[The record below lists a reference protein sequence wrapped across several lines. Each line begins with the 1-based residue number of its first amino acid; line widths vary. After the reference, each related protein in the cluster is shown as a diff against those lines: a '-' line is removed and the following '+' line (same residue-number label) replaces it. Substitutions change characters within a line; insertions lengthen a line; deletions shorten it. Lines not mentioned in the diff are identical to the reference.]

1 MFNKPPEFTNNL
13 KGDGYIFWYAPNLPV
28 ELAMVEKN
36 STPWKQFVSEIPIT
50 QNLDHLVVSND
61 GAIIFTILT
70 SKWKTTSDRVIKNL
84 RKTKN
89 CRLINWENRIVNGTP
104 VLYVKYYLKLESNHL
119 FYNQYYLND
128 GRLVLSIMALREAYI
143 KFEPFILEALNGIEL
158 ID

>member
-1 MFNKPPEFTNNL
+1 
-13 KGDGYIFWYAPNLPV
+13 
-28 ELAMVEKN
+28 MVEKD
-36 STPWKQFVSEIPIT
+36 STTWKQFVSELPIT
-50 QNLDHLVVSND
+50 QKLDYLVSSND
-61 GAIIFTILT
+61 GAIIFTIFK
-70 SKWKTTSDRVIKNL
+70 SKWKTTNDRVLKNL

-104 VLYVKYYLKLESNHL
+104 ALYVKYYLNVESNHL

-143 KFEPFILEALNGIEL
+143 KFEPLIVEALNGIEL